1 MGPEKHGLRIVFWT
15 WPAGCV
21 VHHQSGGKG
30 YPNDDAATSDAH
42 KVIVDLELAM
52 THTEH
57 ALWVRHPRVKVRASR
72 VPAGRFF
79 SRMPPA
85 IEPGSMQHGGAHRR
99 AGAGC
104 LTFTRECVPFN
115 NAEI

>member
-1 MGPEKHGLRIVFWT
+1 MRDALPATEDGSRESFVKHGLHIVFWT

-21 VHHQSGGKG
+21 IHQSGGKG

-57 ALWVRHPRVKVRASR
+57 ALWARYPRVKVRASR
-72 VPAGRFF
+72 VPAGRSSFRVCRPQ
-79 SRMPPA
+79 SSLA
-85 IEPGSMQHGGAHRR
+85 ACSMVVLTGA
-99 AGAGC
+99 
-104 LTFTRECVPFN
+104 RELAV
-115 NAEI
+115 